1 MEERYPG
8 RFQVRPEDIGLACAT
23 TADIRGGDPEYK
35 AQAIRDLFDG
45 RKGPYRDIVVMNA
58 AGALVVAG
66 AAPDFAAGAK
76 LAADSID
83 QGRAKAKL
91 DQLIDVTT
99 RTETEQ

>member
-1 MEERYPG
+1 
-8 RFQVRPEDIGLACAT
+8 
-23 TADIRGGDPEYK
+23 
-35 AQAIRDLFDG
+35 
-45 RKGPYRDIVVMNA
+45 MNA